1 MHEFLS
7 QIEHSGFSTW
17 IRESGSLWSYASV
30 LFLHTVG
37 LAFLVGLNVT
47 IDLRLLGVAKQLPVA
62 PFGRFYR
69 MMWAGFW
76 INALSGTILLAQD
89 ATTKL
94 ANPVFYVKML
104 FVAGAVGVMVAIRR
118 QVFSDP
124 AIDARPI
131 TATAKALA
139 WASILCWAGAITA
152 GRLMAYLGQDSGAP
166 EFINKIGG

>member
-17 IRESGSLWSYASV
+17 VRESGSLWSYASV

-47 IDLRLLGVAKQLPVA
+47 LDLRLLGMAKRLPLA
-62 PFGRFYR
+62 PFEGFYR

-76 INALSGTILLAQD
+76 MNAVSGTILLAQD

-94 ANPVFYVKML
+94 VNPVFYLKML
-104 FVAGAVGVMVAIRR
+104 FVAAAVTLMVMTRR
-118 QVFSDP
+118 RVFRDP
-124 AIDARPI
+124 LIESRPPSP
-131 TATAKALA
+131 AVRALA
-139 WASILCWAGAITA
+139 WASLFCWAGAITA

-166 EFINKIGG
+166 QFINRIGG